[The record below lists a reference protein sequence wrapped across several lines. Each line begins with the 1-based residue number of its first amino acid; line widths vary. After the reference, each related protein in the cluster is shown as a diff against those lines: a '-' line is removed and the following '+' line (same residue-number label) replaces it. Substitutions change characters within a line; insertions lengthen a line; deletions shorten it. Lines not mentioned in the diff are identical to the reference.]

1 MTQTTAETLVDRLRQ
16 WGVDTIFG
24 FAGDGI
30 GEILEVLR
38 RDGGGMRFIT
48 VRHEESAAF
57 AACAYA
63 KLTGRL
69 GVCMATSGPG
79 GVHLVNGLF
88 DAKGNDAPVLAI
100 TGHTWTRLIGT
111 HYQQDVP
118 LERLFMDVAAYSE
131 RLASP
136 DHLPRALDEAI
147 KTALT
152 ARTVAHLCVPRD
164 IAKQPV
170 TDAGSSVPRL
180 VRELFATAR
189 PPLPAEDALQAAAE
203 IINAG
208 RRVAIMSGR
217 GAIPARAEVIQL
229 AELVAGPIIKP
240 LLGKPS
246 VPDDSPYTT
255 GGIGLLGTAPS
266 IDALRECDTLVIVGS
281 SFPYLDFYPKPDR
294 AKTVQIDLDPTR
306 IGLRHPADVGLAGD
320 SKEVLGALLPLV
332 QRKEDRS
339 FLEKAQKRMR
349 SWNKLMEDRASRMT
363 TPMKP
368 QVVFHQLSRLLDD
381 DAIITCDAGTDTTWL
396 SRHVQMRG
404 EMQFALSGTLS
415 SMGCALPYSVGASIA
430 YPGRQVVCVAGDGAF
445 TMLMGELAT
454 LARYDL
460 PVKVILVKNDELN
473 QVRWEQIVQF
483 GYPEFAVE
491 LQPIDFAAVARACGA
506 SGHTLDDPTQ
516 AEAVL
521 REILSEP
528 GPALVECVVDANEP
542 PMPGKLTTDQAI
554 GLAKALVRG
563 QPDRFKIM
571 REGIAVTARELRDAP
586 GTLF

>member
-1 MTQTTAETLVDRLRQ
+1 MAKTESDVMIETLAA

-24 FAGDGI
+24 LPGDGI
-30 GEILEVLR
+30 NGIMEALR
-38 RDGGGMRFIT
+38 THQDTVRFIQ
-48 VRHEESAAF
+48 VRHEEAAAF

-63 KLTGRL
+63 KFTGRL

-79 GVHLVNGLF
+79 GVHLVNGLY
-88 DAKGNDAPVLAI
+88 DAKGDDAPVLAI
-100 TGHTWTRLIGT
+100 TGHTWTRLINT

-136 DHLPRALDEAI
+136 DHLPHALDEAI
-147 KTALT
+147 KTALSG
-152 ARTVAHLCVPRD
+152 RTVAHICIPRD
-164 IAKQPV
+164 VAKQPIS
-170 TDAGSSVPRL
+170 DAGPTVSRQL
-180 VRELFATAR
+180 RELFSTPR
-189 PPLPAEDALQAAAE
+189 PPRPGKDTLEAAAE
-203 IINAG
+203 VINAG
-208 RRVAIMSGR
+208 RRVAILSGR

-246 VPDDSPYTT
+246 VPDDNPYTT

-266 IDALRECDTLVIVGS
+266 VDALRECDTLVIVGS

-294 AKTVQIDLDPTR
+294 AKCVQIDLDPTR
-306 IGLRHPADVGLAGD
+306 IGLRHSVDVGLAGD
-320 SKEVLGALLPLV
+320 SREVLRALLPLV
-332 QRKEDRS
+332 RRKEHRD
-339 FLEKAQKRMR
+339 FLETAQKRMQ
-349 SWNKLMEDRASRMT
+349 SWNKLIEDQASRMT

-368 QVVFHQLSRLLDD
+368 QVVFHQLSRFLDD

-396 SRHVQMRG
+396 ARHVHMRG

-415 SMGCALPYSVGASIA
+415 SMGCALPYAVGAAIA
-430 YPGRQVVCVAGDGAF
+430 YPRRQVICVAGDGAF

-460 PVKVILVKNDELN
+460 PVKIALVKNNELN

-506 SGHTLDDPTQ
+506 AGYTLEDPAQ

-521 REILSEP
+521 REALTEP
-528 GPALVECVVDANEP
+528 GPALVECVVDPNEP
-542 PMPGKLTTDQAI
+542 PMPGKITTDQAI
-554 GLAKALVRG
+554 GFAKTLAQG
-563 QPDRFKIM
+563 QPDRFKVL
-571 REGIAVTARELRDAP
+571 REGVEATARELRDAP

>member
-1 MTQTTAETLVDRLRQ
+1 MTQTTAEVLVDRLRQ

-24 FAGDGI
+24 FAGDGV

-38 RDGGGMRFIT
+38 RDGDIRFIT
-48 VRHEESAAF
+48 VRHEEAAAF

-69 GVCMATSGPG
+69 GLCMATSGPG
-79 GVHLVNGLF
+79 GVHLANGLY
-88 DAKGNDAPVLAI
+88 DAKGDDAPVLAI
-100 TGHTWTRLIGT
+100 TGHTWTGLIGT

-136 DHLPRALDEAI
+136 DHLARALDEAI

-152 ARTVAHLCVPRD
+152 ARTVAHLCIPRD

-170 TDAGSSVPRL
+170 TEPGPPVSPL

-189 PPLPAEDALQAAAE
+189 PPLPAEAALQAAADV
-203 IINAG
+203 INAG
-208 RRVAIMSGR
+208 RRVAILSGR
-217 GAIPARAEVIQL
+217 GAIAARAEVIQL

-266 IDALRECDTLVIVGS
+266 VDAMRECDTLVIIGS
-281 SFPYLDFYPKPDR
+281 SFPYLDFYPKPGR

-320 SKEVLGALLPLV
+320 SRDVLQALLPLV
-332 QRKEDRS
+332 RRKEDRA
-339 FLEKAQKRMR
+339 FLETAQKRMR
-349 SWNKLMEDRASRMT
+349 RWNTLMEDRASRMT

-368 QVVFHQLSRLLDD
+368 QVVFHQLSQQLDD
-381 DAIITCDAGTDTTWL
+381 NAIITCDAGTDTTWL
-396 SRHVQMRG
+396 SRHVRMRG

-415 SMGCALPYSVGASIA
+415 SMGCALPYSVGAA
-430 YPGRQVVCVAGDGAF
+430 VAHPGRQVICVAGDGAF

-454 LARYDL
+454 LVRYNL
-460 PVKVILVKNDELN
+460 PVKIVLVKNDELN
-473 QVRWEQIVQF
+473 QVRWEQLVQF
-483 GYPEFAVE
+483 GYPQFAVE
-491 LQPIDFAAVARACGA
+491 LQPIDFAALARACGA
-506 SGHTLDDPTQ
+506 AGYTLDDPAQ

-521 REILSEP
+521 GGALSEP
-528 GPALVECVVDANEP
+528 GPALVECVVDPNEP

-554 GLAKALVRG
+554 GFAEALAKG
-563 QPDRFKIM
+563 QPHRFEIM
-571 REGIAVTARELRDAP
+571 REGIAATARELRDAP

>member
-1 MTQTTAETLVDRLRQ
+1 MQTTAEALVDRLRQ

-24 FAGDGI
+24 FAGDGV

-38 RDGGGMRFIT
+38 RGDGAMRFIT
-48 VRHEESAAF
+48 VRHEEAAAF

-63 KLTGRL
+63 KFTGRL

-79 GVHLVNGLF
+79 GVHLVNGLY
-88 DAKGNDAPVLAI
+88 DAKGDDAPVLAI

-136 DHLPRALDEAI
+136 DHLPGALDEAI
-147 KTALT
+147 KTALSG
-152 ARTVAHLCVPRD
+152 RTVAHLCIPRD
-164 IAKQPV
+164 LAKQPV
-170 TDAGSSVPRL
+170 TDAGSPVSRQ

-208 RRVAIMSGR
+208 QRVAIMSGR

-240 LLGKPS
+240 LLGKTS
-246 VPDDSPYTT
+246 VPDDNPYTT

-266 IDALRECDTLVIVGS
+266 VEALQECDTLVIVGS

-294 AKTVQIDLDPTR
+294 AKCVQIDLDPSR

-320 SKEVLGALLPLV
+320 SRDVLRALLPLV
-332 QRKEDRS
+332 RRNEQRG
-339 FLEKAQKRMR
+339 FLETAQKRMR
-349 SWNKLMEDRASRMT
+349 RWNKLMEDEASRMT

-396 SRHVQMRG
+396 SRHVHMRA

-415 SMGCALPYSVGASIA
+415 SMGCALPYAVGAA
-430 YPGRQVVCVAGDGAF
+430 VAHPGRQVVCVAGDGAF

-460 PVKVILVKNDELN
+460 PVKIVLVKNDELN
-473 QVRWEQIVQF
+473 QVRWEQLVQF

-506 SGHTLDDPTQ
+506 AGHTLDDPTQ
-516 AEAVL
+516 AEALL
-521 REILSEP
+521 RETFAEP
-528 GPALVECVVDANEP
+528 GPALVQCVVDANEP

-554 GLAKALVRG
+554 GLAEALAKG
-563 QPDRFKIM
+563 QPERFEIM
-571 REGIAVTARELRDAP
+571 REGIAATARELRDAP
-586 GTLF
+586 GTLL

>member
-1 MTQTTAETLVDRLRQ
+1 MTQTTAEVLVDRLRQ

-24 FAGDGI
+24 FAGDGV

-38 RDGGGMRFIT
+38 RDGDIRFIT
-48 VRHEESAAF
+48 VRHEEAAAF

-69 GVCMATSGPG
+69 GLCMATSGPG
-79 GVHLVNGLF
+79 GVHLANGLY
-88 DAKGNDAPVLAI
+88 DAKGDDAPVLAI
-100 TGHTWTRLIGT
+100 TGHTWTGLIGT

-136 DHLPRALDEAI
+136 DHLARALDEAI

-152 ARTVAHLCVPRD
+152 ARTVAHLCIPRD

-170 TDAGSSVPRL
+170 TEPGPSVSPL

-189 PPLPAEDALQAAAE
+189 PPLPAEAALQAAADV
-203 IINAG
+203 INAG
-208 RRVAIMSGR
+208 RRVAILSGR
-217 GAIPARAEVIQL
+217 GAIAARAEVIQL

-266 IDALRECDTLVIVGS
+266 VDAMRECDTLVIIGS
-281 SFPYLDFYPKPDR
+281 SFPYLDFYPKPGR

-320 SKEVLGALLPLV
+320 SRDVLQALLPLV
-332 QRKEDRS
+332 RRKEDRA
-339 FLEKAQKRMR
+339 FLETAQKRMR
-349 SWNKLMEDRASRMT
+349 RWNTLMEDRASRMT

-368 QVVFHQLSRLLDD
+368 QVVFHQLSQQLDD
-381 DAIITCDAGTDTTWL
+381 NAIITCDAGTDTTWL
-396 SRHVQMRG
+396 SRHVRMRG

-415 SMGCALPYSVGASIA
+415 SMGCALPYSVGAA
-430 YPGRQVVCVAGDGAF
+430 VAHPGRQVICVAGDGAF

-454 LARYDL
+454 LVRYNL
-460 PVKVILVKNDELN
+460 PVKIVLVKNDELN
-473 QVRWEQIVQF
+473 QVRWEQLVQF
-483 GYPEFAVE
+483 GYPQFAVE
-491 LQPIDFAAVARACGA
+491 LQPIDFAALARACGA
-506 SGHTLDDPTQ
+506 AGYTLDDPAQ

-521 REILSEP
+521 GGALSEP
-528 GPALVECVVDANEP
+528 GPALVECVVDPNEP

-554 GLAKALVRG
+554 GFAEALAKG
-563 QPDRFKIM
+563 QPHRFEIM
-571 REGIAVTARELRDAP
+571 REGIAATARELRDAP

>member
-1 MTQTTAETLVDRLRQ
+1 MTQTTAEALVDRLRQ

-24 FAGDGI
+24 FAGDGVE
-30 GEILEVLR
+30 EILEVLR

-48 VRHEESAAF
+48 VRHEEAAAF

-63 KLTGRL
+63 KFTGRL

-79 GVHLVNGLF
+79 GVHLTNGLY
-88 DAKGNDAPVLAI
+88 DAKGDDAPVLAI

-136 DHLPRALDEAI
+136 DHLPHALDEAI
-147 KTALT
+147 KTALSR
-152 ARTVAHLCVPRD
+152 RTVAHICIPRD
-164 IAKQPV
+164 VAKQPI
-170 TDAGSSVPRL
+170 TDAGPPVSRQL
-180 VRELFATAR
+180 REVFATPQ
-189 PPLPAEDALQAAAE
+189 PPLPADDAVQAAAE
-203 IINAG
+203 VINAG
-208 RRVAIMSGR
+208 RRVAILSGR
-217 GAIPARAEVIQL
+217 GAIPARGEVIQL

-246 VPDDSPYTT
+246 VPDDNPYTT

-266 IDALRECDTLVIVGS
+266 VDALRECDTLVIVGS
-281 SFPYLDFYPKPDR
+281 SFPYLDFYPKPER
-294 AKTVQIDLDPTR
+294 AKCVQIDLDPTR
-306 IGLRHPADVGLAGD
+306 IGLRHSADVGLAGD
-320 SKEVLGALLPLV
+320 SREVLRALLPLV
-332 QRKEDRS
+332 RRKEQRD
-339 FLEKAQKRMR
+339 FLETAQKRMR
-349 SWNKLMEDRASRMT
+349 RWNELMEERASRMT

-396 SRHVQMRG
+396 SRHVHMRG

-415 SMGCALPYSVGASIA
+415 SMGCALPYAVGAAVA
-430 YPGRQVVCVAGDGAF
+430 YPGRQVICVAGDGAF

-460 PVKVILVKNDELN
+460 PVKIVLVKNNELN

-506 SGHTLDDPTQ
+506 AGYTLEEPAQ

-521 REILSEP
+521 REALTQP
-528 GPALVECVVDANEP
+528 GPALVECVVDPNEP
-542 PMPGKLTTDQAI
+542 PMPGKLTTDQAV
-554 GLAKALVRG
+554 GFAKTLAQG
-563 QPDRFKIM
+563 EPNRFKIL
-571 REGIAVTARELRDAP
+571 REGVEATARELRDAP

>member
-38 RDGGGMRFIT
+38 RDGGRMRFIT

-79 GVHLVNGLF
+79 GVHLINGLY
-88 DAKGNDAPVLAI
+88 DAKGDDAPVLAI

-147 KTALT
+147 KTSLA

-170 TDAGSSVPRL
+170 TDTGGSVPSL

-189 PPLPAEDALQAAAE
+189 PPLPDENALQAAAE

-208 RRVAIMSGR
+208 RRVAILSGR

-266 IDALRECDTLVIVGS
+266 VDALRECDTLVIVGS

-349 SWNKLMEDRASRMT
+349 SWKKLMEDRASRMT

-415 SMGCALPYSVGASIA
+415 SMGCALPYSVGAAVA

-460 PVKVILVKNDELN
+460 PVKIVLVKNDELN

-521 REILSEP
+521 REALAEP

-554 GLAKALVRG
+554 GLAKALARG

-571 REGIAVTARELRDAP
+571 REGIAAAARELRDAP